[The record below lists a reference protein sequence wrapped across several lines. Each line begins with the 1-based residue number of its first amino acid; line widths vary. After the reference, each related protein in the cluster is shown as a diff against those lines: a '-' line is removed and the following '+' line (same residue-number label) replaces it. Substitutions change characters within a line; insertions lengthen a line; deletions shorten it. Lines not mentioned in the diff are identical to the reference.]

1 MFEAAVFRSFLG
13 GLGGDN
19 LMRFSP
25 GAVIALGTGI
35 FGLAKYSITIRVKSS
50 SDMMAPYSCTNRR

>member
-1 MFEAAVFRSFLG
+1 MRARMTSAIFFSSSVS
-13 GLGGDN
+13 GDS
-19 LMRFSP
+19 RKC
-25 GAVIALGTGI
+25 AVIALGTRI